1 MQLQLHFLPLAG
13 FAGLM
18 VLAALEDLRRLVIP
32 NTVTGG
38 LCALWVVYFLLAP
51 NASLTTAFGAAACSL
66 VVLFAG
72 ALLFDRG
79 WIGGGDVKLMAAA
92 TLWAGPTA
100 TLAFLAMTGLLGGL
114 LALLLLSPV
123 GAYVAAVQ
131 RAFPRPPNPAASS
144 AHPVAI
150 PYGVAIAAAA
160 LIVTLPP
167 GFSN

>member
-1 MQLQLHFLPLAG
+1 MQLQLHFLPLIG

-38 LCALWVVYFLLAP
+38 LCALWMVYLLLAP
-51 NASLTTAFGAAACSL
+51 NASLTTALGAGACSL

-72 ALLFDRG
+72 ALLFARG

-123 GAYVAAVQ
+123 GAHVAAVQ
-131 RAFPRPPNPAASS
+131 RALPRPPHLAANPGD
-144 AHPVAI
+144 PVAI

-160 LIVTLPP
+160 LIVTLPH